1 MQQPYDSS
9 TASRILYS
17 HPRALATATV
27 SYIHCVEVLLMTATA
42 AVKSCANSP
51 GQFPHPWA
59 FQHSIDML
67 CFCLSFLLCK
77 CRVYVH
83 CTAGLGRAPAVC
95 IAWLYWYG
103 PYLSLDDAYKHLTD
117 IRPCGPNRDAIRG
130 ATYDVLDDRHFDE
143 FFNLP
148 DRSWAF
154 LNEQDKARLQ
164 QRIADHWH

>member
-1 MQQPYDSS
+1 MAMLMHSSMTSSLLQRCHS
-9 TASRILYS
+9 TAR
-17 HPRALATATV
+17 PATA
-27 SYIHCVEVLLMTATA
+27 
-42 AVKSCANSP
+42 SP
-51 GQFPHPWA
+51 TP
-59 FQHSIDML
+59 
-67 CFCLSFLLCK
+67 FLV

-103 PYLSLDDAYKHLTD
+103 PYLSVDDAYKHLTD
-117 IRPCGPNRDAIRG
+117 IRPCGPNKDAIRG

-164 QRIADHWH
+164 HRLSEGWH